1 MSLSPFL
8 YVLFFN
14 WYTGWR
20 IPCGC
25 GVHVWLTV
33 CSTHTD
39 RLLSI
44 ISDIVNLTGSG
55 RFPFQSSLNS
65 LSIVDTRSR
74 SSLQCRRPPYW
85 CWLYVFLWLLPSFPC
100 RSTSVWRSGSRSRT
114 GSVPLCPRRC
124 SSLVCT
130 HQPLLKSPMA
140 LHTRFVTMKRL
151 PCPLSLGK
159 GLCVSCGRVH
169 TVLRSLCTL
178 AVALC
183 PYVPSCLSFPIPY
196 VDRMWTDLCAL
207 PWCRKFPRSR
217 LTVSSR

>member
-1 MSLSPFL
+1 VSLSPFL
-8 YVLFFN
+8 YVLFFD

-74 SSLQCRRPPYW
+74 SSLRCRKPPYW

-130 HQPLLKSPMA
+130 HQPLLKSPMD

-151 PCPLSLGK
+151 PCHVPLPLA
-159 GLCVSCGRVH
+159 CVWPVCLLWSCAHCPTFTVHVGRCFVPICAFLPFLSH
-169 TVLRSLCTL
+169 
-178 AVALC
+178 AVC
-183 PYVPSCLSFPIPY
+183 GPY
-196 VDRMWTDLCAL
+196 VDLH
-207 PWCRKFPRSR
+207 
-217 LTVSSR
+217 LTCVLFLGAGSTRVQD